1 MFSLQCSWINRL
13 LEGAF
18 HEWKV
23 MILHLIKTFLGKKFK
38 SHSDLDVNAFL
49 LKNFTRFYQEIFTCW
64 SKNISSSATLPWT
77 IISQQLWKID
87 GKSKYI
93 TNFLNKIFRGKWF
106 QVSEDIKS
114 WSKMKRDCDLPE
126 HLKFHWNQLINT
138 IPKDWK

>member
-49 LKNFTRFYQEIFTCW
+49 LKNFTRFYQEILHVGARILVLLLLF
-64 SKNISSSATLPWT
+64 LE
-77 IISQQLWKID
+77 QLSLNNY
-87 GKSKYI
+87 GKLMEKVDI
-93 TNFLNKIFRGKWF
+93 TNFLNKIFRGK
-106 QVSEDIKS
+106 
-114 WSKMKRDCDLPE
+114 
-126 HLKFHWNQLINT
+126 
-138 IPKDWK
+138 